1 MQAWKGKKMAA
12 TPKKGPMFSL
22 VNIPMLFY
30 LFVLYNVLSFTLN
43 PTMTDP
49 LFQVGVNSGGV
60 VAFTWGDLWVVL
72 GIVGL
77 FVELVKSTRSTNP
90 SIFEH
95 GLSMGLF
102 VLFLLE
108 FLLIKQ
114 AGTSTFLILTLMQ
127 LLDVVAGF
135 TISISTAR
143 RDWGN

>member
-1 MQAWKGKKMAA
+1 MAG
-12 TPKKGPMFSL
+12 TTKRGPVFSL
-22 VNIPMLFY
+22 INVPTLLY
-30 LFVLYNVLSFTLN
+30 LFVFYNVLAFALN
-43 PTMTDP
+43 PAMTDP
-49 LFQVGVNSGGV
+49 LFQVTMNSGGAV
-60 VAFTWGDLWVVL
+60 TFSWGDLWVVL
-72 GIVGL
+72 GIVCL

-108 FLLIKQ
+108 FLLIGR

>member
-1 MQAWKGKKMAA
+1 MAA
-12 TPKKGPMFSL
+12 TPKKGPTISL

-30 LFVLYNVLSFTLN
+30 LFVLYNAFIFTLN
-43 PTMTDP
+43 PSVADS
-49 LFQVGVNSGGV
+49 LFQAGMNSGGV
-60 VAFTWGDLWVVL
+60 VTFTWGDLWVVL
-72 GIVGL
+72 GILGL
-77 FVELVKSTRSTNP
+77 FVELVKSTRSTNT

-95 GLSMGLF
+95 GLSMALF

-114 AGTSTFLILTLMQ
+114 AGTSTFLILTLIQ
-127 LLDVVAGF
+127 LMDVVAGF

>member
-1 MQAWKGKKMAA
+1 
-12 TPKKGPMFSL
+12 MFSL

-49 LFQVGVNSGGV
+49 LFQVGMNSGGV

-72 GIVGL
+72 GIFGL
-77 FVELVKSTRSTNP
+77 FVELAKSTRSTNP

-95 GLSMGLF
+95 GLSMALF

-108 FLLIKQ
+108 FLLVKQ

-127 LLDVVAGF
+127 LMDVVAGF